1 MLQFLTSEI
10 ETATMF
16 ESGLLILTRP
26 IPVLRRNIQHIL
38 SQAAKIISNTL
49 YVHIQPTQAPKPD
62 TKPEPVFTNLQSV
75 PPNKGLQRLMTD
87 IYSSSAVVCGNID
100 IYVLQGNMTNI
111 GNESFRYNLR
121 SKLDVVLMDNP
132 EQLDINE
139 KFLSK
144 FVRSTFQAST
154 ENIKYQCI
162 CDISSVGT
170 EDSDLSSESAGIQTY
185 RRVVL
190 GGTFDRLHL
199 GHKIL
204 LGEGCLF
211 AEENLTVGVTTGEMN
226 LKKSL
231 PELIQPTSVRIE
243 SVVQFIETVKPQIGH
258 RVVPITDMFGPT
270 ITDPDLQCI
279 VVSDETKKGG
289 EIVNQERQKK
299 GFSELDVY
307 VIDLVQDQC
316 HGQFEEAKI
325 SSSSLRKRL
334 LGTVIYPVKTNNNI
348 PSTPYVLGLTGGIAS
363 GKSAICKR
371 LEGLGAGTVDCDK
384 LGHQAYAKGT
394 VGYDKVVGTFGSG
407 ILNDDGEVNRRALG
421 AIVFSDET
429 KMQTLNGI
437 IWPEIAKLANE
448 EVRRFGAEGKAVVV
462 LEAAILLR
470 AGWEDLCHE
479 VWGCVIPVKEA
490 VKRLHDRNNL
500 SEEEAMKRINLGVTN
515 SELVSK
521 SNVVLCSEWEY
532 EYTQQQVEKA
542 WGLLMGR
549 LPTHLKSKH

>member
-1 MLQFLTSEI
+1 
-10 ETATMF
+10 MF

-26 IPVLRRNIQHIL
+26 IPVLRKNIQHIL
-38 SQAAKIISNTL
+38 SQAAKVISNTL

-62 TKPEPVFTNLQSV
+62 TKPEPVFTSLGFV
-75 PPNKGLQRLMTD
+75 PPNKGLQKLMTD
-87 IYSSSAVVCGNID
+87 IYSSSAAVCGNID
-100 IYVLQGNMTNI
+100 IYVLQGNITNV
-111 GNESFRYNLR
+111 GNENFSYNLR
-121 SKLDVVLMDNP
+121 SKLDVVLMDNQ
-132 EQLDINE
+132 EQLDTNE
-139 KFLSK
+139 QFLSK
-144 FVRSTFQAST
+144 FVQSTFQAST
-154 ENIKYQCI
+154 DNIKFQCL

-170 EDSDLSSESAGIQTY
+170 EDLPSESSGIQTY

-231 PELIQPTSVRIE
+231 PELIQLTTVRID

-258 RVVPITDMFGPT
+258 SVVPITDMFGPT

-299 GFSELDVY
+299 GYSELDVY

-316 HGQFEEAKI
+316 HGRFEETKI

-334 LGTVIYPVKTNNNI
+334 LGTLINPVKPNKNI
-348 PSTPYVLGLTGGIAS
+348 PSSPYVLGLTGGIGS

-384 LGHQAYAKGT
+384 LGHQAYVKGT
-394 VGYDKVVGTFGSG
+394 VGYDKVVGTFGRG
-407 ILNDDGEVNRRALG
+407 ILSGDGEVNRRALG

-429 KMQTLNGI
+429 KMQTLNEI
-437 IWPEIAKLANE
+437 VWPEIAKLATE
-448 EVRRFGAEGKAVVV
+448 EVRKFGAEGKVVVV

-470 AGWEDLCHE
+470 AGWEELCHE

-490 VKRLHDRNNL
+490 VKRLHERNNL
-500 SEEEAMKRINLGVTN
+500 SEEEAMKRINFGVTN

-521 SNVVLCSEWEY
+521 SNVILCSEWEY

-542 WGLLMGR
+542 WSLLMER
-549 LPTHLKSKH
+549 LQPTVKSKH

>member
-1 MLQFLTSEI
+1 
-10 ETATMF
+10 MF

-26 IPVLRRNIQHIL
+26 IPVLRKNIQHIL
-38 SQAAKIISNTL
+38 SQAAKVISNTL
-49 YVHIQPTQAPKPD
+49 YVHIQPTQALKPD
-62 TKPEPVFTNLQSV
+62 SNPEPVFTSLRFV
-75 PPNKGLQRLMTD
+75 PPNKGLQKLMTD
-87 IYSSSAVVCGNID
+87 IYSSSAAVCGNID
-100 IYVLQGNMTNI
+100 IYVLQGNITNVK
-111 GNESFRYNLR
+111 NENFHYNLR
-121 SKLDVVLMDNP
+121 SKLDVILMDNQ
-132 EQLDINE
+132 EQLNTNE
-139 KFLSK
+139 QFLSK
-144 FVRSTFQAST
+144 FVQSTFQAST
-154 ENIKYQCI
+154 HNIKFQCL
-162 CDISSVGT
+162 CDINSVGM
-170 EDSDLSSESAGIQTY
+170 EDLPSESSGIQTY

-231 PELIQPTSVRIE
+231 PELIQPTPVRID

-289 EIVNQERQKK
+289 DIVNQERQKK
-299 GFSELDVY
+299 GYSALDVY

-334 LGTVIYPVKTNNNI
+334 LGTLINPVKPNKNI

-371 LEGLGAGTVDCDK
+371 LHGLGAGTVDCDK

-394 VGYDKVVGTFGSG
+394 VGYDKVVSTFGSG
-407 ILNDDGEVNRRALG
+407 ILNSDGEVNRRALG

-429 KMQTLNGI
+429 KMQTLNKI
-437 IWPEIAKLANE
+437 VWPEIAKLATE
-448 EVRRFGAEGKAVVV
+448 EVKKFGAEGKAVVV

-470 AGWEDLCHE
+470 AGWEELCHE

-490 VKRLHDRNNL
+490 VKRLHERNNL
-500 SEEEAMKRINLGVTN
+500 SEEEAMKRIHLGVTN

-521 SNVVLCSEWEY
+521 SNVILCSEWEY

-542 WGLLMGR
+542 WSLLMER
-549 LPTHLKSKH
+549 LHPTLKSKH

>member
-1 MLQFLTSEI
+1 
-10 ETATMF
+10 MF

-26 IPVLRRNIQHIL
+26 IPVLRKNIQHIL
-38 SQAAKIISNTL
+38 SQAAKVISNTL
-49 YVHIQPTQAPKPD
+49 YVHIQPTQALKPD
-62 TKPEPVFTNLQSV
+62 SNPEPVFTSLRFV
-75 PPNKGLQRLMTD
+75 PPNKGLQKLMTD
-87 IYSSSAVVCGNID
+87 IYSSSAAVCGNID
-100 IYVLQGNMTNI
+100 IYVLQGNITNV
-111 GNESFRYNLR
+111 GNEKLCYNLR
-121 SKLDVVLMDNP
+121 SKLDVILMDNQ
-132 EQLDINE
+132 EQLNTNE
-139 KFLSK
+139 QFLSK
-144 FVRSTFQAST
+144 FVQSTFQAST
-154 ENIKYQCI
+154 DNIKFQCL
-162 CDISSVGT
+162 CDINSVGM
-170 EDSDLSSESAGIQTY
+170 EDLPSESSGIQTY

-231 PELIQPTSVRIE
+231 PELIQPTPVRID

-289 EIVNQERQKK
+289 DIVNQERQKK
-299 GFSELDVY
+299 GYSALDVY

-334 LGTVIYPVKTNNNI
+334 LGTLINPVKPNKSI
-348 PSTPYVLGLTGGIAS
+348 PSSPYVLGLTGGIAS

-407 ILNDDGEVNRRALG
+407 ILNSDGEVNRRSLG

-429 KMQTLNGI
+429 KMQTLNKI
-437 IWPEIAKLANE
+437 VWPEIAKLATE
-448 EVRRFGAEGKAVVV
+448 EVKKFGAEGKAVVV

-470 AGWEDLCHE
+470 AGWEEHCHE

-490 VKRLHDRNNL
+490 VKRLHERNNL
-500 SEEEAMKRINLGVTN
+500 SEEEAMKRIHLGVTN

-521 SNVVLCSEWEY
+521 SNVILCSEWEY

-542 WGLLMGR
+542 WSLLMER
-549 LPTHLKSKH
+549 LHPTVKSKH

>member
-1 MLQFLTSEI
+1 
-10 ETATMF
+10 MF

-26 IPVLRRNIQHIL
+26 IPVLRKNIQHIL
-38 SQAAKIISNTL
+38 SQAAKVISNTL

-62 TKPEPVFTNLQSV
+62 TKPEPVFTSLGFV
-75 PPNKGLQRLMTD
+75 PPNKGLQKLMTD
-87 IYSSSAVVCGNID
+87 IYSSSAAVCGNID
-100 IYVLQGNMTNI
+100 IYVLQGNITNV
-111 GNESFRYNLR
+111 GNENFSYNLR
-121 SKLDVVLMDNP
+121 SKLDVVLMDNQ
-132 EQLDINE
+132 EQLDTNE
-139 KFLSK
+139 QFLSK
-144 FVRSTFQAST
+144 FVQSTFQAST
-154 ENIKYQCI
+154 DNIKFQCL

-170 EDSDLSSESAGIQTY
+170 EDLPSESSGIQTY

-231 PELIQPTSVRIE
+231 PELIQLTTVRID

-258 RVVPITDMFGPT
+258 SVVPITDMFGPT

-299 GFSELDVY
+299 GYSELDVY

-316 HGQFEEAKI
+316 HGRFEETKI

-334 LGTVIYPVKTNNNI
+334 LGTLINPVKPNKNI
-348 PSTPYVLGLTGGIAS
+348 PSTPYVLGLTGGIGS

-384 LGHQAYAKGT
+384 LGHQAYVKGT
-394 VGYDKVVGTFGSG
+394 VGYDKVVGTFGRG
-407 ILNDDGEVNRRALG
+407 ILSGDGEVNRRALG

-429 KMQTLNGI
+429 KMQTLNEI
-437 IWPEIAKLANE
+437 VWPEIAKLATE
-448 EVRRFGAEGKAVVV
+448 EVRKFGAEGKVVVV

-470 AGWEDLCHE
+470 AGWEELCHE

-490 VKRLHDRNNL
+490 VKRLHERNNL
-500 SEEEAMKRINLGVTN
+500 SEEEAMKRINFGVTN

-521 SNVVLCSEWEY
+521 SNVILCSEWEY

-542 WGLLMGR
+542 WSLLMER
-549 LPTHLKSKH
+549 LQPTVKSKH

>member
-1 MLQFLTSEI
+1 
-10 ETATMF
+10 MF

-26 IPVLRRNIQHIL
+26 IPVLRKNIQHIL
-38 SQAAKIISNTL
+38 SQAAKVISNTL
-49 YVHIQPTQAPKPD
+49 YVHIQPTQALKPD
-62 TKPEPVFTNLQSV
+62 SNPEPVFTSLRFV
-75 PPNKGLQRLMTD
+75 PPNKGLQKLMTD
-87 IYSSSAVVCGNID
+87 IYSSSAAVCGNID
-100 IYVLQGNMTNI
+100 IYVLQGNITNVK
-111 GNESFRYNLR
+111 NENFHYNLR
-121 SKLDVVLMDNP
+121 SKLDVILMDNQ
-132 EQLDINE
+132 EQLNTNE
-139 KFLSK
+139 QFLSK
-144 FVRSTFQAST
+144 FVQSTFQAST
-154 ENIKYQCI
+154 HNIKFQCL
-162 CDISSVGT
+162 CDINSVGM
-170 EDSDLSSESAGIQTY
+170 EDLPSESSGIQTY

-231 PELIQPTSVRIE
+231 PELIQPTPVRID

-289 EIVNQERQKK
+289 DIVNQERQKK
-299 GFSELDVY
+299 GYSALDVY

-334 LGTVIYPVKTNNNI
+334 LGTLINPVKPNKNI

-371 LEGLGAGTVDCDK
+371 LHGLGAGTVDCDK

-407 ILNDDGEVNRRALG
+407 ILNSDGEVNRRSLG

-429 KMQTLNGI
+429 KMQTLNKI
-437 IWPEIAKLANE
+437 VWPEIAKLATE
-448 EVRRFGAEGKAVVV
+448 EVKKFGAEGKAVVV

-470 AGWEDLCHE
+470 AGWEELCHE

-500 SEEEAMKRINLGVTN
+500 SEEEAMKRIHLGVTN

-521 SNVVLCSEWEY
+521 SNVILCSEWEY

-542 WGLLMGR
+542 WSLLMER
-549 LPTHLKSKH
+549 LHPTVKSKH

>member
-1 MLQFLTSEI
+1 
-10 ETATMF
+10 MF

-26 IPVLRRNIQHIL
+26 IPVLRKNIQHIL
-38 SQAAKIISNTL
+38 SQAAKVISNTL
-49 YVHIQPTQAPKPD
+49 YVHIQPTQALKPD
-62 TKPEPVFTNLQSV
+62 SNPEPVFTSLQFV
-75 PPNKGLQRLMTD
+75 PPNKGLQKLMTD
-87 IYSSSAVVCGNID
+87 IYSSSAAVCGNID
-100 IYVLQGNMTNI
+100 IYVLQGNITNVK
-111 GNESFRYNLR
+111 NENFHYNLR
-121 SKLDVVLMDNP
+121 SKLDVILTDNQ
-132 EQLDINE
+132 EQLNTNE
-139 KFLSK
+139 QFLSK
-144 FVRSTFQAST
+144 FVQSTFQAST
-154 ENIKYQCI
+154 HNIKFQCL
-162 CDISSVGT
+162 CDINSVGM
-170 EDSDLSSESAGIQTY
+170 EDLPSESSGIQTY

-231 PELIQPTSVRIE
+231 PELIQPTPVRID

-289 EIVNQERQKK
+289 DIVNQERQKK
-299 GFSELDVY
+299 GYSALDVY

-334 LGTVIYPVKTNNNI
+334 LGTLINPVKPNKNI

-407 ILNDDGEVNRRALG
+407 ILNSEGEVNRRALG
-421 AIVFSDET
+421 TIVFSDET
-429 KMQTLNGI
+429 KMQTLNEI
-437 IWPEIAKLANE
+437 VWPEIAKLATE
-448 EVRRFGAEGKAVVV
+448 EVRKFGAEGKAVVV
-462 LEAAILLR
+462 LEAAILLK
-470 AGWEDLCHE
+470 AGWEELCHE

-500 SEEEAMKRINLGVTN
+500 SEEEALKRIHLGVTN

-521 SNVVLCSEWEY
+521 SNVILSSEWEY

-542 WGLLMGR
+542 WSLLIER
-549 LPTHLKSKH
+549 LHPTVKSKH

>member
-1 MLQFLTSEI
+1 
-10 ETATMF
+10 MF

-26 IPVLRRNIQHIL
+26 IPVLRKNIQHIL
-38 SQAAKIISNTL
+38 SQAAKVISNTL

-62 TKPEPVFTNLQSV
+62 TKPEPVFTSLGFV
-75 PPNKGLQRLMTD
+75 PPNKGLQKLMTD
-87 IYSSSAVVCGNID
+87 IYSSSAAVCGNID
-100 IYVLQGNMTNI
+100 IYVLQGNITNV
-111 GNESFRYNLR
+111 GNENFRYNLR
-121 SKLDVVLMDNP
+121 SKLDVVLMDNQ
-132 EQLDINE
+132 EQLDTNE
-139 KFLSK
+139 QFLSK
-144 FVRSTFQAST
+144 FVQSTFQAST
-154 ENIKYQCI
+154 DNIKFQCL

-170 EDSDLSSESAGIQTY
+170 EDLPSESSGIQTY

-231 PELIQPTSVRIE
+231 PELIQLTTVRID

-258 RVVPITDMFGPT
+258 SVVPITDMFGPT

-299 GFSELDVY
+299 GYSELDVY

-316 HGQFEEAKI
+316 HGRFEETKI

-334 LGTVIYPVKTNNNI
+334 LGTLINPVKPNKNI
-348 PSTPYVLGLTGGIAS
+348 PSTPYVLGLTGGIGS

-384 LGHQAYAKGT
+384 LGHQAYVKGT
-394 VGYDKVVGTFGSG
+394 VGYDKVVGTFGRG
-407 ILNDDGEVNRRALG
+407 ILSGDGEVNRRALG

-429 KMQTLNGI
+429 KMQTLNEI
-437 IWPEIAKLANE
+437 VWPEIAKLATE
-448 EVRRFGAEGKAVVV
+448 EVRKFGAEGKVVVV

-470 AGWEDLCHE
+470 AGWEELCHE

-490 VKRLHDRNNL
+490 VKRLHERNNL
-500 SEEEAMKRINLGVTN
+500 SEEEAMKRINFGVTN

-521 SNVVLCSEWEY
+521 SNVILCSEWEY

-542 WGLLMGR
+542 WSLLMER
-549 LPTHLKSKH
+549 LQPTVKSKR

>member
-1 MLQFLTSEI
+1 
-10 ETATMF
+10 MF

-26 IPVLRRNIQHIL
+26 IPVLRKNIQHIL
-38 SQAAKIISNTL
+38 SQAAKVISNTL
-49 YVHIQPTQAPKPD
+49 YVHIQPTQTPKPD
-62 TKPEPVFTNLQSV
+62 TKPEPVFTSLGFV
-75 PPNKGLQRLMTD
+75 PPNKGLQKLMTD
-87 IYSSSAVVCGNID
+87 IYSSSAAVCGNID
-100 IYVLQGNMTNI
+100 IYVLQGNITNV
-111 GNESFRYNLR
+111 GNENFSYNLR
-121 SKLDVVLMDNP
+121 SKLDVVLMDNQ
-132 EQLDINE
+132 EQLDTNE
-139 KFLSK
+139 QFLSK
-144 FVRSTFQAST
+144 FVQSTFQAST
-154 ENIKYQCI
+154 DNIKFQCL

-170 EDSDLSSESAGIQTY
+170 EDLPSESSGIQTY

-231 PELIQPTSVRIE
+231 PELIQLTTVRIN

-258 RVVPITDMFGPT
+258 SVVPITDMFGPT

-299 GFSELDVY
+299 GYSELDVY

-316 HGQFEEAKI
+316 HGQFEETKI

-334 LGTVIYPVKTNNNI
+334 LGTLINPVKPNKNI
-348 PSTPYVLGLTGGIAS
+348 PSSPYVLGLTGGIGS

-384 LGHQAYAKGT
+384 LGHQAYVKGT
-394 VGYDKVVGTFGSG
+394 VGYDKVVGTFGRG
-407 ILNDDGEVNRRALG
+407 ILSGDGEVNRRALG

-429 KMQTLNGI
+429 KMQTLNEI
-437 IWPEIAKLANE
+437 VWPEIAKLATE
-448 EVRRFGAEGKAVVV
+448 EVRKFGAEGKVVVV

-470 AGWEDLCHE
+470 AGWEELCHE

-490 VKRLHDRNNL
+490 VKRLHERNNL
-500 SEEEAMKRINLGVTN
+500 SEEEAMKRINFGVTN

-521 SNVVLCSEWEY
+521 SNVILCSEWEY

-542 WGLLMGR
+542 WSLLMER
-549 LPTHLKSKH
+549 LQPTVKSKH

>member
-1 MLQFLTSEI
+1 
-10 ETATMF
+10 MF

-26 IPVLRRNIQHIL
+26 IPVLRKNIQHIL
-38 SQAAKIISNTL
+38 SQAAKVISNTL
-49 YVHIQPTQAPKPD
+49 YVHIQPTQALKPD
-62 TKPEPVFTNLQSV
+62 SNPEPVFTSLRFV
-75 PPNKGLQRLMTD
+75 PPNKGLQKLMTD
-87 IYSSSAVVCGNID
+87 IYSSSAAVCGNID
-100 IYVLQGNMTNI
+100 IYVLQGNITNVK
-111 GNESFRYNLR
+111 NENFHYNLR
-121 SKLDVVLMDNP
+121 SKLDVILLDNQ
-132 EQLDINE
+132 EQLNTNE
-139 KFLSK
+139 QFLSK
-144 FVRSTFQAST
+144 FVQSTFQAST
-154 ENIKYQCI
+154 HNIKFQCL
-162 CDISSVGT
+162 CDINSVGM
-170 EDSDLSSESAGIQTY
+170 EDLPSESSGIQTY

-231 PELIQPTSVRIE
+231 PELIQSTPVRID

-289 EIVNQERQKK
+289 DIVNQERQKK
-299 GFSELDVY
+299 GYSALDVY

-334 LGTVIYPVKTNNNI
+334 LGTLINPVKPNKSI
-348 PSTPYVLGLTGGIAS
+348 PSSPYVLGLTGGIAS

-407 ILNDDGEVNRRALG
+407 ILNSDGEVNRRSLG

-429 KMQTLNGI
+429 KMQTLNKI
-437 IWPEIAKLANE
+437 VWPEIAKLATE
-448 EVRRFGAEGKAVVV
+448 EVKKFGAEGKAVVV

-470 AGWEDLCHE
+470 AGWEELCHE

-500 SEEEAMKRINLGVTN
+500 SEEEAMKRIHLGVTN

-521 SNVVLCSEWEY
+521 SNVILSSEWEY

-542 WGLLMGR
+542 WSLLMER
-549 LPTHLKSKH
+549 LHPTVKSKH

>member
-1 MLQFLTSEI
+1 
-10 ETATMF
+10 MF

-26 IPVLRRNIQHIL
+26 IPVLRKNIQHIL
-38 SQAAKIISNTL
+38 SQAAKVISNTL

-62 TKPEPVFTNLQSV
+62 TKPEPVFTSLGFV
-75 PPNKGLQRLMTD
+75 PPNKGLQKLMTD
-87 IYSSSAVVCGNID
+87 IYSSSAAVCGNID
-100 IYVLQGNMTNI
+100 IYVLQGNITNV
-111 GNESFRYNLR
+111 GNENFSYNLR
-121 SKLDVVLMDNP
+121 SKLDVVLMDNQ
-132 EQLDINE
+132 EQLDTNE
-139 KFLSK
+139 QFLSK
-144 FVRSTFQAST
+144 FVQSTFQAST
-154 ENIKYQCI
+154 DNIKFQCL

-170 EDSDLSSESAGIQTY
+170 EDLPSESSGIQTY

-231 PELIQPTSVRIE
+231 PELIQLTTVRID

-258 RVVPITDMFGPT
+258 SVVPITDMFGPT

-299 GFSELDVY
+299 GYSELDVY

-316 HGQFEEAKI
+316 HGQFEETKI

-334 LGTVIYPVKTNNNI
+334 LGTLINPVKPNKNI
-348 PSTPYVLGLTGGIAS
+348 PSSPYVLGLTGGIGS

-384 LGHQAYAKGT
+384 LGHQAYVKGT
-394 VGYDKVVGTFGSG
+394 VGYDKVVGTFGRG
-407 ILNDDGEVNRRALG
+407 ILSGDGEVNRRALG

-429 KMQTLNGI
+429 KMQTLNEI
-437 IWPEIAKLANE
+437 VWPEIAKLATE
-448 EVRRFGAEGKAVVV
+448 EVRKFGAEGKAVVV

-470 AGWEDLCHE
+470 AGWEELCHE

-490 VKRLHDRNNL
+490 VKRLHERNNL
-500 SEEEAMKRINLGVTN
+500 SEEEAMKRINFWVTN

-521 SNVVLCSEWEY
+521 SNVILCSEWEY

-542 WGLLMGR
+542 WSLLMER
-549 LPTHLKSKH
+549 LQPTVKSKH

>member
-1 MLQFLTSEI
+1 
-10 ETATMF
+10 MF

-26 IPVLRRNIQHIL
+26 IPVLRKNIQHIL
-38 SQAAKIISNTL
+38 SQAAKVISNTL

-62 TKPEPVFTNLQSV
+62 TKPEPVFTSLGFV
-75 PPNKGLQRLMTD
+75 PPNKGLQKLMTD
-87 IYSSSAVVCGNID
+87 IYSSSAAVCGNID
-100 IYVLQGNMTNI
+100 IYVLQGNITNV
-111 GNESFRYNLR
+111 GNENFSYNLR
-121 SKLDVVLMDNP
+121 SKLDVVLMDNQ
-132 EQLDINE
+132 EQLDTNE
-139 KFLSK
+139 QFLSK
-144 FVRSTFQAST
+144 FVQSTFQAST
-154 ENIKYQCI
+154 DNIKFQCL

-170 EDSDLSSESAGIQTY
+170 EDLPSESSGIQTY

-231 PELIQPTSVRIE
+231 PELIQLTTVRID

-258 RVVPITDMFGPT
+258 SVVPITDMFGPT

-299 GFSELDVY
+299 GYSELDVY

-316 HGQFEEAKI
+316 HGQFEETKI

-334 LGTVIYPVKTNNNI
+334 LGTLINPVKPNKNI
-348 PSTPYVLGLTGGIAS
+348 PSSPYVLGLTGGIGS

-384 LGHQAYAKGT
+384 LGHQAYVKGT
-394 VGYDKVVGTFGSG
+394 VGYDKVVGTFGRG
-407 ILNDDGEVNRRALG
+407 ILSGDGEVNRRALG

-429 KMQTLNGI
+429 KMQTLNEI
-437 IWPEIAKLANE
+437 VWPEIAKLATE
-448 EVRRFGAEGKAVVV
+448 EVRKFGAEGKVVVV

-470 AGWEDLCHE
+470 AGWEELCHE

-490 VKRLHDRNNL
+490 VKRLHERNNL
-500 SEEEAMKRINLGVTN
+500 SEEEAMKRINFGVTN

-521 SNVVLCSEWEY
+521 SNVILCSEWEY

-542 WGLLMGR
+542 WSLLMER
-549 LPTHLKSKH
+549 LQPTVKSKH

>member
-1 MLQFLTSEI
+1 
-10 ETATMF
+10 MF

-26 IPVLRRNIQHIL
+26 IPVLRKNIQHIL
-38 SQAAKIISNTL
+38 SQAAKVISNTL

-62 TKPEPVFTNLQSV
+62 TKPEPVFTSLGFV
-75 PPNKGLQRLMTD
+75 PPNKGLQKLMTD
-87 IYSSSAVVCGNID
+87 IYSSSAAVCGNID
-100 IYVLQGNMTNI
+100 IYVLQGNITNV
-111 GNESFRYNLR
+111 GNENFSYNLR
-121 SKLDVVLMDNP
+121 SKLDVVLMDNQ
-132 EQLDINE
+132 EQLDTNE
-139 KFLSK
+139 QFLSK
-144 FVRSTFQAST
+144 FVQSTFQAST
-154 ENIKYQCI
+154 DNIKFQCL
-162 CDISSVGT
+162 CDISSVST
-170 EDSDLSSESAGIQTY
+170 EDLPSESSGIQTY

-231 PELIQPTSVRIE
+231 PELIQLTTVRIN

-258 RVVPITDMFGPT
+258 SVVPITDMFGPT

-299 GFSELDVY
+299 GYSELDVY

-316 HGQFEEAKI
+316 HGQFEETKI

-334 LGTVIYPVKTNNNI
+334 LGTLINPVKPNKNI
-348 PSTPYVLGLTGGIAS
+348 PSSPYVLGLTGGIGS

-384 LGHQAYAKGT
+384 LGHQAYVKGT
-394 VGYDKVVGTFGSG
+394 VGYDKVVGTFGRG
-407 ILNDDGEVNRRALG
+407 ILSGDGEVNRRALG

-429 KMQTLNGI
+429 KMQTLNEI
-437 IWPEIAKLANE
+437 VWPEIAKLATE
-448 EVRRFGAEGKAVVV
+448 EVRKFGAEGKVVVV

-470 AGWEDLCHE
+470 AGWEELCHE

-490 VKRLHDRNNL
+490 VKRLHERNNL
-500 SEEEAMKRINLGVTN
+500 SEEEAMKRINFGVTN

-521 SNVVLCSEWEY
+521 SNVILCSEWEY

-542 WGLLMGR
+542 WSLLMER
-549 LPTHLKSKH
+549 LQPTVKSKH

>member
-1 MLQFLTSEI
+1 
-10 ETATMF
+10 MF

-26 IPVLRRNIQHIL
+26 IPVLRKNIQHIL
-38 SQAAKIISNTL
+38 SQAAKVISNTL
-49 YVHIQPTQAPKPD
+49 YVHIQPTQALKPD
-62 TKPEPVFTNLQSV
+62 SNPEPVFTSLRFV
-75 PPNKGLQRLMTD
+75 PPNKGLQKLMTD
-87 IYSSSAVVCGNID
+87 IYSSSAAVCENID
-100 IYVLQGNMTNI
+100 IYVLQGNITNVK
-111 GNESFRYNLR
+111 NENFHYNLR
-121 SKLDVVLMDNP
+121 SKLDVILMDNQ
-132 EQLDINE
+132 EQLNTNE
-139 KFLSK
+139 QFLSK
-144 FVRSTFQAST
+144 FVQSTFQAST
-154 ENIKYQCI
+154 HNIKFQCL
-162 CDISSVGT
+162 CDINSVGM
-170 EDSDLSSESAGIQTY
+170 EDLPSESSGIQTY

-231 PELIQPTSVRIE
+231 PELIQSTPVRID

-289 EIVNQERQKK
+289 DIVNQERQKK
-299 GFSELDVY
+299 GYSALDVY

-334 LGTVIYPVKTNNNI
+334 LGTLINPVKPNKSI
-348 PSTPYVLGLTGGIAS
+348 PSSPYVLGLTGGIAS

-407 ILNDDGEVNRRALG
+407 ILNSDGEVNRRSLG

-429 KMQTLNGI
+429 KMQTLNKI
-437 IWPEIAKLANE
+437 VWPEIAKLATE
-448 EVRRFGAEGKAVVV
+448 EVKKFGAEGKAVVV

-470 AGWEDLCHE
+470 AGWEELCHE

-500 SEEEAMKRINLGVTN
+500 SEEEAMKRIHLGVTN

-521 SNVVLCSEWEY
+521 SNVILCSEWEY

-542 WGLLMGR
+542 WSLLMER
-549 LPTHLKSKH
+549 LHPTVKSKH

>member
-1 MLQFLTSEI
+1 
-10 ETATMF
+10 MF

-26 IPVLRRNIQHIL
+26 IPVLRKNIQHIL
-38 SQAAKIISNTL
+38 SQAAKVISNTL

-62 TKPEPVFTNLQSV
+62 TKPEPVFTSLGFI
-75 PPNKGLQRLMTD
+75 PPNKGLQKLMTD
-87 IYSSSAVVCGNID
+87 IYSSSAAVCGNID
-100 IYVLQGNMTNI
+100 IYVLQGNITNV
-111 GNESFRYNLR
+111 GNENFSYNLR
-121 SKLDVVLMDNP
+121 SKLDVVLMDNQ
-132 EQLDINE
+132 EQLDTNE
-139 KFLSK
+139 QFLSK
-144 FVRSTFQAST
+144 FVQSTFQAST
-154 ENIKYQCI
+154 DNIKFQCL
-162 CDISSVGT
+162 CDISSVST
-170 EDSDLSSESAGIQTY
+170 EDLPSESSGIQTY

-231 PELIQPTSVRIE
+231 PELIQLTTVRID

-258 RVVPITDMFGPT
+258 SVVPITDMFGPT

-299 GFSELDVY
+299 GYSELDVY
-307 VIDLVQDQC
+307 VIDLVKDQC
-316 HGQFEEAKI
+316 HGQFEETKI

-334 LGTVIYPVKTNNNI
+334 LGTLINPVKPNKNI
-348 PSTPYVLGLTGGIAS
+348 PSSPYVLGLTGGIGS

-384 LGHQAYAKGT
+384 LGHQAYVKGT
-394 VGYDKVVGTFGSG
+394 VGYDKVVGTFGRG
-407 ILNDDGEVNRRALG
+407 ILSGDGEVNRRALG

-429 KMQTLNGI
+429 KMQTLNEI
-437 IWPEIAKLANE
+437 VWPEIAKLATE
-448 EVRRFGAEGKAVVV
+448 EVRKFGAEGKVVVV

-470 AGWEDLCHE
+470 AGWEELCHE

-490 VKRLHDRNNL
+490 VKRLHERNNL
-500 SEEEAMKRINLGVTN
+500 SEEEAMKRINFGVTN

-521 SNVVLCSEWEY
+521 SNVILCSEWEY

-542 WGLLMGR
+542 WSLLMER
-549 LPTHLKSKH
+549 LQPTVKSKH

>member
-1 MLQFLTSEI
+1 
-10 ETATMF
+10 MF

-26 IPVLRRNIQHIL
+26 IPVLRKNIQHIL
-38 SQAAKIISNTL
+38 SQAAKVISNTL
-49 YVHIQPTQAPKPD
+49 YVHIQPTQALKPD
-62 TKPEPVFTNLQSV
+62 SNPEPVFTSLRFV
-75 PPNKGLQRLMTD
+75 PPNKGLQKLMTD
-87 IYSSSAVVCGNID
+87 IYSSSAAVCGNID
-100 IYVLQGNMTNI
+100 IYVLQGNITNVK
-111 GNESFRYNLR
+111 NENFHYNLR
-121 SKLDVVLMDNP
+121 SKLDVILTDNQ
-132 EQLDINE
+132 EQLNTNE
-139 KFLSK
+139 QFLSK
-144 FVRSTFQAST
+144 FVQSTFQAST
-154 ENIKYQCI
+154 HNIKFQCL
-162 CDISSVGT
+162 CDINSVGM
-170 EDSDLSSESAGIQTY
+170 EDLPSESSGIQTY

-231 PELIQPTSVRIE
+231 PELIQPTPVRID

-289 EIVNQERQKK
+289 DIVNQERQKK
-299 GFSELDVY
+299 GYSALDVY

-334 LGTVIYPVKTNNNI
+334 LGTLINPVKPNKSI
-348 PSTPYVLGLTGGIAS
+348 PSSPYVLGLTGGIAS

-371 LEGLGAGTVDCDK
+371 LQGLGAGTVDCDK

-407 ILNDDGEVNRRALG
+407 ILNSDGEVNRRSLG

-429 KMQTLNGI
+429 KMQTLNKI
-437 IWPEIAKLANE
+437 VWPEIAKLATE
-448 EVRRFGAEGKAVVV
+448 EVRKFGAEGKAVVV

-470 AGWEDLCHE
+470 AGWEELCHE

-490 VKRLHDRNNL
+490 VERLHDRNNL
-500 SEEEAMKRINLGVTN
+500 SEEEAMKRIHLGVTN

-521 SNVVLCSEWEY
+521 SNVILCSEWEY

-542 WGLLMGR
+542 WSLLMER
-549 LPTHLKSKH
+549 LHPTVQSKH

>member
-1 MLQFLTSEI
+1 
-10 ETATMF
+10 MF

-26 IPVLRRNIQHIL
+26 IPVLRKNIQHIL
-38 SQAAKIISNTL
+38 SQAAKVISNTL
-49 YVHIQPTQAPKPD
+49 YVHIQPTQALKPD
-62 TKPEPVFTNLQSV
+62 SNPEPVFTSLRFV
-75 PPNKGLQRLMTD
+75 PPNKGLQKLMTD
-87 IYSSSAVVCGNID
+87 IYSSSAAVCGNID
-100 IYVLQGNMTNI
+100 IYVLQGNITNVK
-111 GNESFRYNLR
+111 NENFHYNLR
-121 SKLDVVLMDNP
+121 SKLDVILMDNQ
-132 EQLDINE
+132 EQLNTNE
-139 KFLSK
+139 QFLSK
-144 FVRSTFQAST
+144 FVQSTFQAST
-154 ENIKYQCI
+154 HNIKFQCL
-162 CDISSVGT
+162 CDINSVGM
-170 EDSDLSSESAGIQTY
+170 EDLPSESSGIQTY

-231 PELIQPTSVRIE
+231 PELIQPTPVRID

-289 EIVNQERQKK
+289 DIVNQERQKK
-299 GFSELDVY
+299 GYSALDVY

-334 LGTVIYPVKTNNNI
+334 LGTLINPVKPNKNI

-394 VGYDKVVGTFGSG
+394 VGYDKVVSTFGSG
-407 ILNDDGEVNRRALG
+407 ILNSEGEVNRRALG

-429 KMQTLNGI
+429 KMQTLNKI
-437 IWPEIAKLANE
+437 VWPEIAKLATE
-448 EVRRFGAEGKAVVV
+448 EVRKFSAEGKAVVV

-470 AGWEDLCHE
+470 AGWEELCHE

-490 VKRLHDRNNL
+490 VKRLHERNNL
-500 SEEEAMKRINLGVTN
+500 SEEEAMKRIHLGVTN

-521 SNVVLCSEWEY
+521 SNVILCSEWEY

-542 WGLLMGR
+542 WSLLMER
-549 LPTHLKSKH
+549 LHPTVKSKH

>member
-1 MLQFLTSEI
+1 
-10 ETATMF
+10 MF

-26 IPVLRRNIQHIL
+26 IPVLRKNIQHIL
-38 SQAAKIISNTL
+38 SQAAKVISNTL
-49 YVHIQPTQAPKPD
+49 YVHIQPTQALKPD
-62 TKPEPVFTNLQSV
+62 SNPEPVFTSLRFV
-75 PPNKGLQRLMTD
+75 PPNKGLQKLMTD
-87 IYSSSAVVCGNID
+87 IYSSSAAVCGNID
-100 IYVLQGNMTNI
+100 IYVLQGNITNVK
-111 GNESFRYNLR
+111 NENFHYNLR
-121 SKLDVVLMDNP
+121 SKLDVILMDNQ
-132 EQLDINE
+132 EQLNTNE
-139 KFLSK
+139 QFLSK
-144 FVRSTFQAST
+144 FVQSTFQAST
-154 ENIKYQCI
+154 HNIKFQCL
-162 CDISSVGT
+162 CDINSVGM
-170 EDSDLSSESAGIQTY
+170 EDLPSESSGIQTY

-231 PELIQPTSVRIE
+231 PELIQSTPVRID

-289 EIVNQERQKK
+289 DIVNQERQKK
-299 GFSELDVY
+299 GYSALDVY

-334 LGTVIYPVKTNNNI
+334 LGTLINPVKPNKNI

-407 ILNDDGEVNRRALG
+407 ILNSEGEVNRRALG
-421 AIVFSDET
+421 TIVFSDET
-429 KMQTLNGI
+429 KMQTLNKI
-437 IWPEIAKLANE
+437 VWPEIAKLATE
-448 EVRRFGAEGKAVVV
+448 EVKKFGAEGKAVVV
-462 LEAAILLR
+462 LEAAILLK
-470 AGWEDLCHE
+470 AGWEELCHE

-500 SEEEAMKRINLGVTN
+500 SEEEAMKRIHLGVTN

-521 SNVVLCSEWEY
+521 SNVILCSEWEY

-542 WGLLMGR
+542 WSLLMER
-549 LPTHLKSKH
+549 LHPTVKSKH

>member
-1 MLQFLTSEI
+1 
-10 ETATMF
+10 MF

-26 IPVLRRNIQHIL
+26 IPVLRKNIQHIL
-38 SQAAKIISNTL
+38 SQAAKVISNTL

-62 TKPEPVFTNLQSV
+62 TKPEPVFTSLGFV
-75 PPNKGLQRLMTD
+75 PPNKGLQKLMTD
-87 IYSSSAVVCGNID
+87 IYSSSAAVCGNID
-100 IYVLQGNMTNI
+100 IYVLQGNITNV
-111 GNESFRYNLR
+111 GNENFSYNLR
-121 SKLDVVLMDNP
+121 SKLDVVLMDNQ
-132 EQLDINE
+132 EQLDTNE
-139 KFLSK
+139 QFLSK
-144 FVRSTFQAST
+144 FVQSTFQAST
-154 ENIKYQCI
+154 DNIKFQCL

-170 EDSDLSSESAGIQTY
+170 EDLPSESSGIQTY

-231 PELIQPTSVRIE
+231 PELIQLTTVRID

-258 RVVPITDMFGPT
+258 SVVPITDMFGPT

-299 GFSELDVY
+299 GYSELDVY
-307 VIDLVQDQC
+307 VIDLVKDQC
-316 HGQFEEAKI
+316 HGQFEETKI

-334 LGTVIYPVKTNNNI
+334 LGTLINPVKPNKNI
-348 PSTPYVLGLTGGIAS
+348 PSSPYVLGLTGGIGS

-384 LGHQAYAKGT
+384 LGHQAYVKGT
-394 VGYDKVVGTFGSG
+394 VGYDKVVGTFGRG
-407 ILNDDGEVNRRALG
+407 ILSGDGEVNRRALG

-429 KMQTLNGI
+429 KMQTLNEI
-437 IWPEIAKLANE
+437 VWPEIAKLATE
-448 EVRRFGAEGKAVVV
+448 EVRKFGAEGKVVVV

-470 AGWEDLCHE
+470 AGWEELCHE

-490 VKRLHDRNNL
+490 VKRLHERNNL
-500 SEEEAMKRINLGVTN
+500 SEEEAMKRINFGVTN

-521 SNVVLCSEWEY
+521 SNVILCSEWEY

-542 WGLLMGR
+542 WSLLMER
-549 LPTHLKSKH
+549 LQPTVKSKH

>member
-1 MLQFLTSEI
+1 
-10 ETATMF
+10 MF

-26 IPVLRRNIQHIL
+26 IPVLRKNIQHIL
-38 SQAAKIISNTL
+38 SQAAKVISNTL

-62 TKPEPVFTNLQSV
+62 TKPEPVFTSLGFV
-75 PPNKGLQRLMTD
+75 PPNKGLQKLMTD
-87 IYSSSAVVCGNID
+87 IYSSSAAVCGNID
-100 IYVLQGNMTNI
+100 IYVLQGNITNV
-111 GNESFRYNLR
+111 GNENFSYNLR
-121 SKLDVVLMDNP
+121 SKLDVVLMDNQ
-132 EQLDINE
+132 EQLDTNE
-139 KFLSK
+139 QFLSK
-144 FVRSTFQAST
+144 FVQSTFQAST
-154 ENIKYQCI
+154 DNIKFQCL

-170 EDSDLSSESAGIQTY
+170 EDLPSESSGIQTY

-231 PELIQPTSVRIE
+231 PELIQLTTVRIN

-258 RVVPITDMFGPT
+258 SVVPITDMFGPT

-299 GFSELDVY
+299 GYSELDVY

-316 HGQFEEAKI
+316 HGRFEETKI

-334 LGTVIYPVKTNNNI
+334 LGTLINPVKPNKNI
-348 PSTPYVLGLTGGIAS
+348 PSTPYVLGLTGGIGS

-384 LGHQAYAKGT
+384 LGHQAYVKGT
-394 VGYDKVVGTFGSG
+394 VGYDKVVGTFGRG
-407 ILNDDGEVNRRALG
+407 ILSGDGEVNRRALG

-429 KMQTLNGI
+429 KMQTLNEI
-437 IWPEIAKLANE
+437 VWPEIAKLATE
-448 EVRRFGAEGKAVVV
+448 EVRKFGAEGKVVVV

-470 AGWEDLCHE
+470 AGWEELCHE

-490 VKRLHDRNNL
+490 VKRLHERNNL
-500 SEEEAMKRINLGVTN
+500 SEEEAMKRINFGVTN

-521 SNVVLCSEWEY
+521 SNVILCSEWEY

-542 WGLLMGR
+542 WSLLMER
-549 LPTHLKSKH
+549 LQPTVKSKH

>member
-1 MLQFLTSEI
+1 
-10 ETATMF
+10 MF

-26 IPVLRRNIQHIL
+26 IPVLRKNIQHIL
-38 SQAAKIISNTL
+38 SQAAKVISNTL

-62 TKPEPVFTNLQSV
+62 TKPEPVFTSLGFV
-75 PPNKGLQRLMTD
+75 PPNKGLQKLMTD
-87 IYSSSAVVCGNID
+87 IYSSSAAVCGNID
-100 IYVLQGNMTNI
+100 IYVLQGNITNV
-111 GNESFRYNLR
+111 GNENFRYNLR
-121 SKLDVVLMDNP
+121 SKLDVVLMDNQ
-132 EQLDINE
+132 EQLDTNE
-139 KFLSK
+139 QFLSK
-144 FVRSTFQAST
+144 FVQSTFQAST
-154 ENIKYQCI
+154 DNIKFQCL

-170 EDSDLSSESAGIQTY
+170 EDLPSESSGIQTY

-231 PELIQPTSVRIE
+231 PELIQLTTVRID

-258 RVVPITDMFGPT
+258 SVVPITDMFGPT

-299 GFSELDVY
+299 GYSELDVY

-316 HGQFEEAKI
+316 HGRFEETKI

-334 LGTVIYPVKTNNNI
+334 LGTLINPVKPNKNI
-348 PSTPYVLGLTGGIAS
+348 PSTPYVLGLTGGIGS

-384 LGHQAYAKGT
+384 LGHQAYVKGT
-394 VGYDKVVGTFGSG
+394 VGYDKVVGTFGRG
-407 ILNDDGEVNRRALG
+407 ILSGDGEVNRRALG

-429 KMQTLNGI
+429 KMQTLNEI
-437 IWPEIAKLANE
+437 VWPEIAKLATE
-448 EVRRFGAEGKAVVV
+448 EVRKFGAEGKVVVV

-470 AGWEDLCHE
+470 AGWEELCHE

-490 VKRLHDRNNL
+490 VKRLHERNNL
-500 SEEEAMKRINLGVTN
+500 SEEEAMKRINFGVTN

-521 SNVVLCSEWEY
+521 SNVILCSEWEY

-542 WGLLMGR
+542 WSLLMER
-549 LPTHLKSKH
+549 LQPTVKSKH

>member
-1 MLQFLTSEI
+1 
-10 ETATMF
+10 MF

-26 IPVLRRNIQHIL
+26 IPVLRKNIQHIL
-38 SQAAKIISNTL
+38 SQAAKVISNTL

-62 TKPEPVFTNLQSV
+62 TKPEPVFTSLGFV
-75 PPNKGLQRLMTD
+75 PPNKGLQKLMTD
-87 IYSSSAVVCGNID
+87 IYSSSAAVCGNID
-100 IYVLQGNMTNI
+100 IYVLQGNITNV
-111 GNESFRYNLR
+111 GNENFSYNLR
-121 SKLDVVLMDNP
+121 SKLDVVLMDNQ
-132 EQLDINE
+132 EQLDTNE
-139 KFLSK
+139 QFLSK
-144 FVRSTFQAST
+144 FVQSTFQAST
-154 ENIKYQCI
+154 DNIKFQCL
-162 CDISSVGT
+162 CDMSSVGT
-170 EDSDLSSESAGIQTY
+170 EDLPSESSGIQTY

-231 PELIQPTSVRIE
+231 PELIQLTTVRID

-258 RVVPITDMFGPT
+258 SVVPITDMFGPT

-299 GFSELDVY
+299 GYSELDVY
-307 VIDLVQDQC
+307 VIDLVKDQC
-316 HGQFEEAKI
+316 HGQFEETKI

-334 LGTVIYPVKTNNNI
+334 LGTLINPVKPNKNI
-348 PSTPYVLGLTGGIAS
+348 PSSPYVLGLTGGIGS

-384 LGHQAYAKGT
+384 LGHQAYVKGT
-394 VGYDKVVGTFGSG
+394 VGYDKVVGTFGRG
-407 ILNDDGEVNRRALG
+407 ILSGDGEVNRRALG

-429 KMQTLNGI
+429 KMQTLNEI
-437 IWPEIAKLANE
+437 VWPEIAKLATE
-448 EVRRFGAEGKAVVV
+448 EVRKFGAEGKVVVV

-470 AGWEDLCHE
+470 AGWEELCHE

-490 VKRLHDRNNL
+490 VKRLHERNNL
-500 SEEEAMKRINLGVTN
+500 SEEEAMKRIHFGVTN

-521 SNVVLCSEWEY
+521 SNVILCSEWEY

-542 WGLLMGR
+542 WSLLMER
-549 LPTHLKSKH
+549 LQPTVKSKH

>member
-1 MLQFLTSEI
+1 
-10 ETATMF
+10 MF

-26 IPVLRRNIQHIL
+26 IPVLRKNIQHIL
-38 SQAAKIISNTL
+38 SQAAKVISNTL
-49 YVHIQPTQAPKPD
+49 YVHIQPTQALKPD
-62 TKPEPVFTNLQSV
+62 SNPEPVFTSLRFV
-75 PPNKGLQRLMTD
+75 PPNKGLQKLMTD
-87 IYSSSAVVCGNID
+87 IYSSSAAVCGNID
-100 IYVLQGNMTNI
+100 IYVLQGNITNVK
-111 GNESFRYNLR
+111 NENFHYNLR
-121 SKLDVVLMDNP
+121 SKLDVILMDNQ
-132 EQLDINE
+132 EQLNTNE
-139 KFLSK
+139 QFLSK
-144 FVRSTFQAST
+144 FVQSTFQAST
-154 ENIKYQCI
+154 HNIKFQCL
-162 CDISSVGT
+162 CDINSVGM
-170 EDSDLSSESAGIQTY
+170 EDLPSESSGIQTY

-231 PELIQPTSVRIE
+231 PELIQSTPVRID

-289 EIVNQERQKK
+289 DIVNQERQKK
-299 GFSELDVY
+299 GYSALDVY

-334 LGTVIYPVKTNNNI
+334 LGTLINPVKPNKSI
-348 PSTPYVLGLTGGIAS
+348 PSSPYVLGLTGGIAS

-407 ILNDDGEVNRRALG
+407 ILNSDGEVNRRSLG

-429 KMQTLNGI
+429 KMQTLNKI
-437 IWPEIAKLANE
+437 VWPEIAKLATE
-448 EVRRFGAEGKAVVV
+448 EVKKFGAEGKAVVV

-470 AGWEDLCHE
+470 AGWEELCHE

-500 SEEEAMKRINLGVTN
+500 SEEEAMKRIHLGVTN

-521 SNVVLCSEWEY
+521 SNVILSSEWEY

-542 WGLLMGR
+542 WSLLMER
-549 LPTHLKSKH
+549 LHPTVKSKH

>member
-1 MLQFLTSEI
+1 
-10 ETATMF
+10 MF

-26 IPVLRRNIQHIL
+26 IPVLRKNIQHIL
-38 SQAAKIISNTL
+38 SQAAKVISNTL

-62 TKPEPVFTNLQSV
+62 TKPEPVFTSLGFV
-75 PPNKGLQRLMTD
+75 PPNKGLQKLMTD
-87 IYSSSAVVCGNID
+87 IYSSSAAVCGNID
-100 IYVLQGNMTNI
+100 IYVLQGNITNV
-111 GNESFRYNLR
+111 GNENFSYNLR
-121 SKLDVVLMDNP
+121 SKLDVVLMDNQ
-132 EQLDINE
+132 EQLDTNE
-139 KFLSK
+139 QFLSK
-144 FVRSTFQAST
+144 FVQSTFQAST
-154 ENIKYQCI
+154 DNIKFQCL
-162 CDISSVGT
+162 CDISSVST
-170 EDSDLSSESAGIQTY
+170 EDLPSESSGIQTY

-231 PELIQPTSVRIE
+231 PELIQLTTVRID

-258 RVVPITDMFGPT
+258 SVVPITDMFGPT

-299 GFSELDVY
+299 GYSELDVY
-307 VIDLVQDQC
+307 VIDLVKDQC
-316 HGQFEEAKI
+316 HGQFEETKI

-334 LGTVIYPVKTNNNI
+334 LGTLINPVKPNKNI
-348 PSTPYVLGLTGGIAS
+348 PSSPYVLGLTGGIGS

-384 LGHQAYAKGT
+384 LGHQAYVKGT
-394 VGYDKVVGTFGSG
+394 VGYDKVVGTFGRG
-407 ILNDDGEVNRRALG
+407 ILSGDGEVNRRALG

-429 KMQTLNGI
+429 KMQTLNEI
-437 IWPEIAKLANE
+437 VWPEIAKLATE
-448 EVRRFGAEGKAVVV
+448 EVRKFGAEGKVVVV

-470 AGWEDLCHE
+470 AGWEELCHE

-490 VKRLHDRNNL
+490 VKRLHERNKL
-500 SEEEAMKRINLGVTN
+500 SEEEAMKRINFGVTN

-521 SNVVLCSEWEY
+521 SNVILCSEWEY

-542 WGLLMGR
+542 WSLLMER
-549 LPTHLKSKH
+549 LQPTVKSKH

>member
-1 MLQFLTSEI
+1 
-10 ETATMF
+10 MF

-26 IPVLRRNIQHIL
+26 IPVLRKNIQHIL
-38 SQAAKIISNTL
+38 SQAAKVISNTL

-62 TKPEPVFTNLQSV
+62 TKPEPVFTSLGFV
-75 PPNKGLQRLMTD
+75 PPNKGLQKLMTD
-87 IYSSSAVVCGNID
+87 IYSSSAAVCGNID
-100 IYVLQGNMTNI
+100 IYVLQGNITNV
-111 GNESFRYNLR
+111 GNENFSYNLR
-121 SKLDVVLMDNP
+121 SKLDVVLMDNQ
-132 EQLDINE
+132 EQLDTNE
-139 KFLSK
+139 QFLSK
-144 FVRSTFQAST
+144 FVQSTFQAST
-154 ENIKYQCI
+154 DNIKFQCL

-170 EDSDLSSESAGIQTY
+170 EDLPSESSGIQTY

-231 PELIQPTSVRIE
+231 PELIQLTTVRID

-258 RVVPITDMFGPT
+258 SVVPITDMFGPT

-299 GFSELDVY
+299 GYSELDVY
-307 VIDLVQDQC
+307 VIDLVKDQC
-316 HGQFEEAKI
+316 HGQFEETKI

-334 LGTVIYPVKTNNNI
+334 LGTLINPVKPNKNI
-348 PSTPYVLGLTGGIAS
+348 PSSPYVLGLTGGIGS

-384 LGHQAYAKGT
+384 LGHQAYVKGT
-394 VGYDKVVGTFGSG
+394 VGYDKVVSTFGRG
-407 ILNDDGEVNRRALG
+407 ILSGDGEVNRRALG

-429 KMQTLNGI
+429 KMQTLNEI
-437 IWPEIAKLANE
+437 VWPEIAKLATE
-448 EVRRFGAEGKAVVV
+448 EVRKFGAEGKAVVV

-470 AGWEDLCHE
+470 AGWEELCHE

-490 VKRLHDRNNL
+490 VKRLHERNNL
-500 SEEEAMKRINLGVTN
+500 SEEEAMKRINFGVTN

-521 SNVVLCSEWEY
+521 SNVILCSEWEY

-542 WGLLMGR
+542 WSLLMER
-549 LPTHLKSKH
+549 LQPTVKSKH

>member
-1 MLQFLTSEI
+1 
-10 ETATMF
+10 MF

-26 IPVLRRNIQHIL
+26 IPVLRKNIQHIL
-38 SQAAKIISNTL
+38 SQAAKVISNTL
-49 YVHIQPTQAPKPD
+49 YVHIQPTQALKPD
-62 TKPEPVFTNLQSV
+62 SNPEPVFTSLRFV
-75 PPNKGLQRLMTD
+75 PPNKGLQKLMTD
-87 IYSSSAVVCGNID
+87 IYSSSAAVCGNID
-100 IYVLQGNMTNI
+100 IYVLQGNITNVK
-111 GNESFRYNLR
+111 NENFHYNLR
-121 SKLDVVLMDNP
+121 SKLDVILMDNQ
-132 EQLDINE
+132 EQLNTNE
-139 KFLSK
+139 QFLSK
-144 FVRSTFQAST
+144 FVQSTFQAST
-154 ENIKYQCI
+154 HNIKFQCL
-162 CDISSVGT
+162 CDINSVGM
-170 EDSDLSSESAGIQTY
+170 EDLPSESSGIQTY

-231 PELIQPTSVRIE
+231 PELIQSTPVRID
-243 SVVQFIETVKPQIGH
+243 SVVQFIETVKPQISH

-289 EIVNQERQKK
+289 DIVNQERQKK
-299 GFSELDVY
+299 GYSALDVH

-334 LGTVIYPVKTNNNI
+334 LGTLINPVKPNKNI
-348 PSTPYVLGLTGGIAS
+348 PSTPYILGLTGGIAS

-371 LEGLGAGTVDCDK
+371 LQGLGAGTVDCDK

-394 VGYDKVVGTFGSG
+394 LGYDKVVGTFGSG
-407 ILNDDGEVNRRALG
+407 ILNSDGEVNRRALG

-429 KMQTLNGI
+429 KMQTLNKI
-437 IWPEIAKLANE
+437 VWPEIAKLATE
-448 EVRRFGAEGKAVVV
+448 EVKKFGAEGKAVVV

-470 AGWEDLCHE
+470 AGWEEHCHE

-490 VKRLHDRNNL
+490 VKRLHERNNL
-500 SEEEAMKRINLGVTN
+500 SEEEAMKRIHLGVTN

-521 SNVVLCSEWEY
+521 SNVILCSEWEY

-542 WGLLMGR
+542 WSLLMER
-549 LPTHLKSKH
+549 LHPTVQSKH

>member
-1 MLQFLTSEI
+1 
-10 ETATMF
+10 MF

-26 IPVLRRNIQHIL
+26 IPVLRKNIQHIL
-38 SQAAKIISNTL
+38 SQAAKVISNTL
-49 YVHIQPTQAPKPD
+49 YVHIQPTQALKPD
-62 TKPEPVFTNLQSV
+62 SNPEPVFTSLRFV
-75 PPNKGLQRLMTD
+75 PPNKGLQKLMTD
-87 IYSSSAVVCGNID
+87 IYSSSAAVCGNID
-100 IYVLQGNMTNI
+100 IYVLQGNITNVK
-111 GNESFRYNLR
+111 NENFHYNLR
-121 SKLDVVLMDNP
+121 SKLDVILMDNQ
-132 EQLDINE
+132 EQLNTNE
-139 KFLSK
+139 QFLSK
-144 FVRSTFQAST
+144 FVQSTFQAST
-154 ENIKYQCI
+154 HNIKFQCL
-162 CDISSVGT
+162 CDINSVGM
-170 EDSDLSSESAGIQTY
+170 EDLPSESSGIQTY

-231 PELIQPTSVRIE
+231 PELIQPTPVRID

-289 EIVNQERQKK
+289 DIVNQERQKK
-299 GFSELDVY
+299 GYSALDVY

-334 LGTVIYPVKTNNNI
+334 LGTLINPVKPNKNI

-407 ILNDDGEVNRRALG
+407 ILNSEGEVNRRALG
-421 AIVFSDET
+421 TIVFSDET
-429 KMQTLNGI
+429 KMQTLNKI
-437 IWPEIAKLANE
+437 VWPEIAKLATE
-448 EVRRFGAEGKAVVV
+448 EVRKFGAEGKAVVV
-462 LEAAILLR
+462 LEAAILLK
-470 AGWEDLCHE
+470 AGWEELCHE

-490 VKRLHDRNNL
+490 VKRLHERNNL
-500 SEEEAMKRINLGVTN
+500 SEEEAMKRIHLGVTN

-521 SNVVLCSEWEY
+521 SNVILCSEWEY

-542 WGLLMGR
+542 WSLLMER
-549 LPTHLKSKH
+549 LHPTVKSKH

>member
-1 MLQFLTSEI
+1 
-10 ETATMF
+10 MF

-26 IPVLRRNIQHIL
+26 IPVLRKNIQHIL
-38 SQAAKIISNTL
+38 SQAAKVISNTL
-49 YVHIQPTQAPKPD
+49 YVHIQPTQALKPD
-62 TKPEPVFTNLQSV
+62 SNPEPVFTSLRFV
-75 PPNKGLQRLMTD
+75 PPNKGLQKLMTD
-87 IYSSSAVVCGNID
+87 IYSSSAAVCGNID
-100 IYVLQGNMTNI
+100 IYVLQGNITNVK
-111 GNESFRYNLR
+111 NENFHYNLR
-121 SKLDVVLMDNP
+121 SKLDVILMDNQ
-132 EQLDINE
+132 EQLNTNE
-139 KFLSK
+139 QFLSK
-144 FVRSTFQAST
+144 FVQSTFQAST
-154 ENIKYQCI
+154 HNIKFQCL
-162 CDISSVGT
+162 CDINSVGM
-170 EDSDLSSESAGIQTY
+170 EDLPSESSGIQTY

-231 PELIQPTSVRIE
+231 PELIQSTPVRID

-258 RVVPITDMFGPT
+258 CVVPITDMFGPT

-289 EIVNQERQKK
+289 DIVNQERQKK
-299 GFSELDVY
+299 GYSALDVY

-334 LGTVIYPVKTNNNI
+334 LGTLINPVKPNKSI
-348 PSTPYVLGLTGGIAS
+348 PSSPYVLGLTGGIAS

-407 ILNDDGEVNRRALG
+407 ILNSDGEVNRRSLG

-429 KMQTLNGI
+429 KMQTLNKI
-437 IWPEIAKLANE
+437 VWPEIAKLATE
-448 EVRRFGAEGKAVVV
+448 EVKKFGAEGKAVVV

-470 AGWEDLCHE
+470 AGWEELCHE

-500 SEEEAMKRINLGVTN
+500 SEEEAMKRIHLGVTN

-521 SNVVLCSEWEY
+521 SNVILSSEWEY

-542 WGLLMGR
+542 WSLLMER
-549 LPTHLKSKH
+549 LHPTVKSKH

>member
-1 MLQFLTSEI
+1 
-10 ETATMF
+10 MF

-26 IPVLRRNIQHIL
+26 IPVLRKNIQHIL
-38 SQAAKIISNTL
+38 SQAAKVISNTL
-49 YVHIQPTQAPKPD
+49 YVHIQPTQALKPD
-62 TKPEPVFTNLQSV
+62 SNPEPVFTSLRFV
-75 PPNKGLQRLMTD
+75 PPNKGLQKLMTD
-87 IYSSSAVVCGNID
+87 IYSSSAAVCENID
-100 IYVLQGNMTNI
+100 IYVLQGNITNVK
-111 GNESFRYNLR
+111 NENFHYNLR
-121 SKLDVVLMDNP
+121 SKLDVILMDNQ
-132 EQLDINE
+132 EQLNTNE
-139 KFLSK
+139 QFLSK
-144 FVRSTFQAST
+144 FVQSTFQAST
-154 ENIKYQCI
+154 HNIKFQCL
-162 CDISSVGT
+162 CDINSVGM
-170 EDSDLSSESAGIQTY
+170 EDLPSESSGIQTY

-231 PELIQPTSVRIE
+231 PELIQSTPVRID

-289 EIVNQERQKK
+289 DIVNQERQKK
-299 GFSELDVY
+299 GYSTLNVH

-316 HGQFEEAKI
+316 RGQFEEAKI

-334 LGTVIYPVKTNNNI
+334 LGTLINPVKPNKNI

-371 LEGLGAGTVDCDK
+371 LDGLGAGTVDCDK

-407 ILNDDGEVNRRALG
+407 ILNSEGEVNRRALG

-429 KMQTLNGI
+429 KMQTLNEI
-437 IWPEIAKLANE
+437 VWPEIAKLATE
-448 EVRRFGAEGKAVVV
+448 EVRKFGAEGKAVVV
-462 LEAAILLR
+462 LEAAILLK
-470 AGWEDLCHE
+470 AGWEELCHE

-490 VKRLHDRNNL
+490 VKRLHERNNL
-500 SEEEAMKRINLGVTN
+500 SEEEAMKRIHLGVTN
-515 SELVSK
+515 SELVAK
-521 SNVVLCSEWEY
+521 SNVILCSEWEY

-542 WGLLMGR
+542 WSLLMER
-549 LPTHLKSKH
+549 LHPTVKSKH

>member
-1 MLQFLTSEI
+1 
-10 ETATMF
+10 MF

-26 IPVLRRNIQHIL
+26 IPVLRKNIQHIL
-38 SQAAKIISNTL
+38 SQAAKVISNTL

-62 TKPEPVFTNLQSV
+62 TKPEPVFTSLGFV
-75 PPNKGLQRLMTD
+75 PPNKGLQKLMTD
-87 IYSSSAVVCGNID
+87 IYSSSAAVCGNID
-100 IYVLQGNMTNI
+100 IYVLQGNITNV
-111 GNESFRYNLR
+111 GNENFSYNLR
-121 SKLDVVLMDNP
+121 SKLDVVLMDNQ
-132 EQLDINE
+132 EQLDTNE
-139 KFLSK
+139 QFLSK
-144 FVRSTFQAST
+144 FVQSTFQAST
-154 ENIKYQCI
+154 DNIKFQCL

-170 EDSDLSSESAGIQTY
+170 EDLPSESSGIQTY

-231 PELIQPTSVRIE
+231 PELIQLTTVRID

-258 RVVPITDMFGPT
+258 SVVPITDMFGPT
-270 ITDPDLQCI
+270 ITDRDLQCI

-299 GFSELDVY
+299 GYSELDVY
-307 VIDLVQDQC
+307 VIDLVKDQC
-316 HGQFEEAKI
+316 HGQFEETKI

-334 LGTVIYPVKTNNNI
+334 LGTLINPVKPNKNI
-348 PSTPYVLGLTGGIAS
+348 PSSPYVLGLTGGIGS

-384 LGHQAYAKGT
+384 LGHQAYVKGT
-394 VGYDKVVGTFGSG
+394 VGYDKVVGTFGRG
-407 ILNDDGEVNRRALG
+407 ILSGDGEVNRRALG

-429 KMQTLNGI
+429 KMQTLNEI
-437 IWPEIAKLANE
+437 VWPEIAKLATE
-448 EVRRFGAEGKAVVV
+448 EVRKFGAEGKVVVV

-470 AGWEDLCHE
+470 AGWEELCHE

-490 VKRLHDRNNL
+490 VKRLHERNNL
-500 SEEEAMKRINLGVTN
+500 SEEEAMKRINFGVTN

-521 SNVVLCSEWEY
+521 SNVILCSEWEY

-542 WGLLMGR
+542 WSLLMER
-549 LPTHLKSKH
+549 LQPTVKSKH

>member
-1 MLQFLTSEI
+1 
-10 ETATMF
+10 MF

-26 IPVLRRNIQHIL
+26 IPVLRKNIQHIL
-38 SQAAKIISNTL
+38 SQAAKVISNTL

-62 TKPEPVFTNLQSV
+62 TKPEPVFTSLGFV
-75 PPNKGLQRLMTD
+75 PPNKGLQKLMTD
-87 IYSSSAVVCGNID
+87 IYSSSAAVCGNID
-100 IYVLQGNMTNI
+100 IYVLQGNITNV
-111 GNESFRYNLR
+111 GNENFSYNLR
-121 SKLDVVLMDNP
+121 SKLDVVLMDNQ
-132 EQLDINE
+132 EQLDTNE
-139 KFLSK
+139 QFLSK
-144 FVRSTFQAST
+144 FVQSTFQAST
-154 ENIKYQCI
+154 DNIKFQCL

-170 EDSDLSSESAGIQTY
+170 EDLPSESSGIQTY

-231 PELIQPTSVRIE
+231 PELIQLTTVRID

-258 RVVPITDMFGPT
+258 SVVPITDMFGPT

-299 GFSELDVY
+299 GYSELDVY
-307 VIDLVQDQC
+307 VIDLVKDQC
-316 HGQFEEAKI
+316 HGQFEETKI

-334 LGTVIYPVKTNNNI
+334 LGTLINPVKPNKNI
-348 PSTPYVLGLTGGIAS
+348 PSSPYVLGLTGGIGS

-384 LGHQAYAKGT
+384 LGHQAYVKGT
-394 VGYDKVVGTFGSG
+394 VGYDKVVGTFGRG
-407 ILNDDGEVNRRALG
+407 ILSGDGEVNRRALG

-429 KMQTLNGI
+429 KMQTLNEI
-437 IWPEIAKLANE
+437 VWPEIAKLATE
-448 EVRRFGAEGKAVVV
+448 EVRKFGAEGKVVVV

-470 AGWEDLCHE
+470 AGWEELCHE

-490 VKRLHDRNNL
+490 VKRLHERNKL
-500 SEEEAMKRINLGVTN
+500 SEEEAMKRINFGVTN

-521 SNVVLCSEWEY
+521 SNVILCSEWEY

-542 WGLLMGR
+542 WSLLMER
-549 LPTHLKSKH
+549 LQPTVKSKH

>member
-1 MLQFLTSEI
+1 
-10 ETATMF
+10 MF

-26 IPVLRRNIQHIL
+26 IPVLRKNIQHIL
-38 SQAAKIISNTL
+38 SQAAKVISNTL
-49 YVHIQPTQAPKPD
+49 YVHIQPTQALKPD
-62 TKPEPVFTNLQSV
+62 SNPEPVFTSLRFV
-75 PPNKGLQRLMTD
+75 PPNKGLQKLMTD
-87 IYSSSAVVCGNID
+87 IYSSSAAVCGNID
-100 IYVLQGNMTNI
+100 IYVLQGNITNVK
-111 GNESFRYNLR
+111 NENFHYNLR
-121 SKLDVVLMDNP
+121 SKLDVILMDNQ
-132 EQLDINE
+132 EQLNTNE
-139 KFLSK
+139 QFLSK
-144 FVRSTFQAST
+144 FVQSTFQAST
-154 ENIKYQCI
+154 HNIKFQCL
-162 CDISSVGT
+162 CDINSVGM
-170 EDSDLSSESAGIQTY
+170 EDLPSESSGIQTY

-231 PELIQPTSVRIE
+231 PELIQPTPVRID

-289 EIVNQERQKK
+289 DIVNQERQKK
-299 GFSELDVY
+299 GYSALDVY

-334 LGTVIYPVKTNNNI
+334 LGTLINPVKPNKNI

-394 VGYDKVVGTFGSG
+394 VGYDKVVSTFGSG
-407 ILNDDGEVNRRALG
+407 ILNSEGEVNRRALG

-429 KMQTLNGI
+429 KMQTLNEI
-437 IWPEIAKLANE
+437 VWPEIAKLATE
-448 EVRRFGAEGKAVVV
+448 EVRKFGAEGKAVVV
-462 LEAAILLR
+462 LEAAILLK
-470 AGWEDLCHE
+470 AGWEELCHE

-490 VKRLHDRNNL
+490 VKRLHERNNL
-500 SEEEAMKRINLGVTN
+500 SEEEAMKRIHLGVTN

-521 SNVVLCSEWEY
+521 SNVILCSEWEY

-542 WGLLMGR
+542 WSLLMER
-549 LPTHLKSKH
+549 LHPTVKSKH

>member
-1 MLQFLTSEI
+1 
-10 ETATMF
+10 MF

-26 IPVLRRNIQHIL
+26 IPVLRKNIQHIL
-38 SQAAKIISNTL
+38 SQAAKVISNTL
-49 YVHIQPTQAPKPD
+49 YVHIQPTQALKPD
-62 TKPEPVFTNLQSV
+62 SNPEPVFTSLRFV
-75 PPNKGLQRLMTD
+75 PPNKGLQKLMTD
-87 IYSSSAVVCGNID
+87 IYSSSAAVCGNID
-100 IYVLQGNMTNI
+100 IYVLQGNITNVK
-111 GNESFRYNLR
+111 NENFHYNLR
-121 SKLDVVLMDNP
+121 SKLDVILMDNQ
-132 EQLDINE
+132 EQLNTNE
-139 KFLSK
+139 QFLSK
-144 FVRSTFQAST
+144 FVQSTFQAST
-154 ENIKYQCI
+154 HNIKFQCL
-162 CDISSVGT
+162 CDINSVGM
-170 EDSDLSSESAGIQTY
+170 EDLPSESSGIQTY

-231 PELIQPTSVRIE
+231 PELIQPTPVRID

-270 ITDPDLQCI
+270 NTDPDLQCI

-289 EIVNQERQKK
+289 DIVNQERQKK
-299 GFSELDVY
+299 GYSALDVY

-334 LGTVIYPVKTNNNI
+334 LGTLINPVKPNKNI

-371 LEGLGAGTVDCDK
+371 LHGLGAGTVDCDK

-407 ILNDDGEVNRRALG
+407 ILNSDGEVNRRALG
-421 AIVFSDET
+421 TIVFSDET
-429 KMQTLNGI
+429 KMQTLNEI
-437 IWPEIAKLANE
+437 VWPEIAKLATE
-448 EVRRFGAEGKAVVV
+448 EVRKFGAEGKAVVV
-462 LEAAILLR
+462 LEAAILLK
-470 AGWEDLCHE
+470 AGWEELCHE

-490 VKRLHDRNNL
+490 VKRLHERNNL
-500 SEEEAMKRINLGVTN
+500 SEEEAMKRIHLGVTN

-521 SNVVLCSEWEY
+521 SNVILCSEWEY

-542 WGLLMGR
+542 WSLLMER
-549 LPTHLKSKH
+549 LHPTVKSKH

>member
-1 MLQFLTSEI
+1 
-10 ETATMF
+10 MF

-26 IPVLRRNIQHIL
+26 IPVLRKNIQHIL
-38 SQAAKIISNTL
+38 SQAAKVISNTL
-49 YVHIQPTQAPKPD
+49 YVHIQPTQALKPD
-62 TKPEPVFTNLQSV
+62 SNPEPVFTSLQFV
-75 PPNKGLQRLMTD
+75 PPNKGLQKLMTD
-87 IYSSSAVVCGNID
+87 IYSSSAAVCGNID
-100 IYVLQGNMTNI
+100 IYVLQGNITNVK
-111 GNESFRYNLR
+111 NENFHYNLR
-121 SKLDVVLMDNP
+121 SKLDVILTDNQ
-132 EQLDINE
+132 EQLNTNE
-139 KFLSK
+139 QFLSK
-144 FVRSTFQAST
+144 FVQSTFQAST
-154 ENIKYQCI
+154 HNIKFQCL
-162 CDISSVGT
+162 CDINSVGM
-170 EDSDLSSESAGIQTY
+170 EDLPSESSGIQTY

-231 PELIQPTSVRIE
+231 PELIQPTPVRID

-289 EIVNQERQKK
+289 DIVNQERQKK
-299 GFSELDVY
+299 GYSALDVY

-334 LGTVIYPVKTNNNI
+334 LGTLINPVKPNKSI
-348 PSTPYVLGLTGGIAS
+348 PSSPYVLGLTGGIAS

-371 LEGLGAGTVDCDK
+371 LQGLGAGTVDCDK

-407 ILNDDGEVNRRALG
+407 ILNSDGEVNRRSLG

-429 KMQTLNGI
+429 KMQTLNKI
-437 IWPEIAKLANE
+437 VWPEIAKLATE
-448 EVRRFGAEGKAVVV
+448 EVRKFGAEGKAVVV

-470 AGWEDLCHE
+470 AGWEELCHE

-490 VKRLHDRNNL
+490 VERLHDRNNL
-500 SEEEAMKRINLGVTN
+500 SEEEAMKRIHLGVTN

-521 SNVVLCSEWEY
+521 SNVILCSEWEY

-542 WGLLMGR
+542 WSLLMER
-549 LPTHLKSKH
+549 LHPTVQSKH

>member
-1 MLQFLTSEI
+1 
-10 ETATMF
+10 MF

-26 IPVLRRNIQHIL
+26 IPVLRKNIQHIL
-38 SQAAKIISNTL
+38 SQAAKVISNTL

-62 TKPEPVFTNLQSV
+62 TKPEPVFTSLGFV
-75 PPNKGLQRLMTD
+75 PPNKGLQKLMTD
-87 IYSSSAVVCGNID
+87 IYSSSAAVCGNID
-100 IYVLQGNMTNI
+100 IYVLQGNITNV
-111 GNESFRYNLR
+111 GNENFSYNLR
-121 SKLDVVLMDNP
+121 SKLDVVLMDNQ
-132 EQLDINE
+132 EQLDTNE
-139 KFLSK
+139 QFLSK
-144 FVRSTFQAST
+144 FVQSTFQAST
-154 ENIKYQCI
+154 DNIKFQCL
-162 CDISSVGT
+162 CDISSVST
-170 EDSDLSSESAGIQTY
+170 EDLPSESSGIQTY

-231 PELIQPTSVRIE
+231 PELIQLTTVRID

-258 RVVPITDMFGPT
+258 SVVPITDMFGPT

-299 GFSELDVY
+299 GYSELDVY
-307 VIDLVQDQC
+307 VIDLVKDQC
-316 HGQFEEAKI
+316 HGQFEETKI

-334 LGTVIYPVKTNNNI
+334 LGTLINPVKPNKNI
-348 PSTPYVLGLTGGIAS
+348 PSSPYVLGLTGGIGS

-384 LGHQAYAKGT
+384 LGHQAYVKGT
-394 VGYDKVVGTFGSG
+394 VGYDKVVGTFGRG
-407 ILNDDGEVNRRALG
+407 ILSGDGEVNRRALG

-429 KMQTLNGI
+429 KMQTLNEI
-437 IWPEIAKLANE
+437 VWPEIAKLATE
-448 EVRRFGAEGKAVVV
+448 EVRKFGAEGKVVVV

-470 AGWEDLCHE
+470 AGWEELCHE

-490 VKRLHDRNNL
+490 VKRLHERNNL
-500 SEEEAMKRINLGVTN
+500 SEEEAMKRINFGVTN

-521 SNVVLCSEWEY
+521 SNVILCSEWEY

-542 WGLLMGR
+542 WSLLMER
-549 LPTHLKSKH
+549 LQPTVKSKH

>member
-1 MLQFLTSEI
+1 
-10 ETATMF
+10 MF

-26 IPVLRRNIQHIL
+26 IPVLRKNIQHIL
-38 SQAAKIISNTL
+38 SQAAKVISNTL

-62 TKPEPVFTNLQSV
+62 TKPEPVFTSLGFI
-75 PPNKGLQRLMTD
+75 PPNKGLQKLMTD
-87 IYSSSAVVCGNID
+87 IYSSSAAVCGNID
-100 IYVLQGNMTNI
+100 IYVLQGNITNV
-111 GNESFRYNLR
+111 GNENFSYNLR
-121 SKLDVVLMDNP
+121 SKLDVVLMDNQ
-132 EQLDINE
+132 EQLDTNE
-139 KFLSK
+139 QFLSK
-144 FVRSTFQAST
+144 FVQSTFQAST
-154 ENIKYQCI
+154 DNIKFQCL

-170 EDSDLSSESAGIQTY
+170 EDLPSESSGIQTY

-231 PELIQPTSVRIE
+231 PELIQLTTVRID

-258 RVVPITDMFGPT
+258 SVVPITDMFGPT

-299 GFSELDVY
+299 GYSELDVY
-307 VIDLVQDQC
+307 VIDLVKDQC
-316 HGQFEEAKI
+316 HGQFEETKI

-334 LGTVIYPVKTNNNI
+334 LGTLINPVKPNKNI
-348 PSTPYVLGLTGGIAS
+348 PSSPYVLGLTGGIGS

-384 LGHQAYAKGT
+384 LGHQAYVKGT
-394 VGYDKVVGTFGSG
+394 VGYDKVVGTFGRG
-407 ILNDDGEVNRRALG
+407 ILSGDGEVNRRALG

-429 KMQTLNGI
+429 KMQTLNEI
-437 IWPEIAKLANE
+437 VWPEIAKLATE
-448 EVRRFGAEGKAVVV
+448 EVRKFGAEGKVVVV

-470 AGWEDLCHE
+470 AGWEELCHE

-490 VKRLHDRNNL
+490 VKRLHERNNL
-500 SEEEAMKRINLGVTN
+500 SEEEAMKRINFGVTN

-521 SNVVLCSEWEY
+521 SNVILCSEWEY

-542 WGLLMGR
+542 WSLLMER
-549 LPTHLKSKH
+549 LQPTVKSKH

>member
-1 MLQFLTSEI
+1 
-10 ETATMF
+10 MF

-26 IPVLRRNIQHIL
+26 IPVLRKNIQHIL
-38 SQAAKIISNTL
+38 SQAAKVISNTL
-49 YVHIQPTQAPKPD
+49 YVHIQPTQALKPD
-62 TKPEPVFTNLQSV
+62 SNPEPVFTSLRFV
-75 PPNKGLQRLMTD
+75 PPNKGLQKLMTD
-87 IYSSSAVVCGNID
+87 IYSSSAAVCGNID
-100 IYVLQGNMTNI
+100 IYVLQGNITNVK
-111 GNESFRYNLR
+111 NENFHYNLR
-121 SKLDVVLMDNP
+121 SKLDVILMDNQ
-132 EQLDINE
+132 EQLNTNE
-139 KFLSK
+139 QFLSK
-144 FVRSTFQAST
+144 FVQSTFQAST
-154 ENIKYQCI
+154 HNIKFQCL
-162 CDISSVGT
+162 CDINSVGM
-170 EDSDLSSESAGIQTY
+170 EDLPSESSGIQTY

-231 PELIQPTSVRIE
+231 PELIQPTPVRID

-289 EIVNQERQKK
+289 DIVNQERQKK
-299 GFSELDVY
+299 GYSALDVY

-334 LGTVIYPVKTNNNI
+334 LGTLINPVKPNKNI

-407 ILNDDGEVNRRALG
+407 ILNSEGEVNRRALG
-421 AIVFSDET
+421 TIVFSDET
-429 KMQTLNGI
+429 KMQTLNEI
-437 IWPEIAKLANE
+437 VWPEIAKLATE
-448 EVRRFGAEGKAVVV
+448 EVRKFGAEGKAVVV
-462 LEAAILLR
+462 LEAAILLK
-470 AGWEDLCHE
+470 AGWEELCHE

-500 SEEEAMKRINLGVTN
+500 SEEEAMKRIHLGVTN

-521 SNVVLCSEWEY
+521 SNVILCSEWEY

-542 WGLLMGR
+542 WSLLMER
-549 LPTHLKSKH
+549 LHPTVKSKH